1 MNIFAGGGAW
11 PCGERLEFHRIRKNT
26 IRRDKV
32 PERTDLAVA
41 ELAFLQVEC
50 EIDCRER
57 VNSTNEVVNMIFVGA
72 RSDGDVVDK
81 RVSEWKRLAD
91 TVRDPL
97 EVRGKMF

>member
-1 MNIFAGGGAW
+1 
-11 PCGERLEFHRIRKNT
+11 
-26 IRRDKV
+26 
-32 PERTDLAVA
+32 
-41 ELAFLQVEC
+41 
-50 EIDCRER
+50 
-57 VNSTNEVVNMIFVGA
+57 MIFVGA